1 MPKHVHLPPIPP
13 YLPVAPLEKKER
25 ARRKAKVGID
35 KDGTSE
41 AKTEGT
47 TGAQKAPPPAE
58 NPVHSTNPLATA
70 SGALPDTTPSASGSA
85 PGSPSRKNTPL
96 IPNWPLISDP
106 ALGFA

>member
-25 ARRKAKVGID
+25 ARRKARVGID

-70 SGALPDTTPSASGSA
+70 SGALGVLLNAQEDAQPADAVTRRPDGASE
-85 PGSPSRKNTPL
+85 
-96 IPNWPLISDP
+96 
-106 ALGFA
+106 